1 MYDVL
6 GFGENS
12 IDYVY
17 RLPALPVAG
26 TSKLPITG
34 RAISPGGQVATTT
47 AACAALGLRASYAG
61 AFGRDE
67 AGGLMRQALEAR
79 AVDTRHAWSADA
91 PNRHALILVDERHG
105 ERVVLWERD
114 ARLAIGAGDVRT
126 EWLAATR
133 LLHVDAVDEAASI
146 ALATAARDRGIP
158 VTCDIDTVTAGTA
171 TLLSAVSMPILAEVV
186 PSRLTGEPDP
196 ERALRQ
202 LRAVHGG
209 TVVVTLGEK
218 GSMLVDGD
226 GLHHQPA
233 FTVQPVDTT
242 SAGDVFRAG
251 IIYGL
256 LNGFAPKDLLRFANA
271 AAAVCCT
278 KPGAMASVPTLDEV
292 IGLMASS

>member
-26 TSKLPITG
+26 TSKLPIAG
-34 RAISPGGQVATTT
+34 RAVSPGGQVATTM
-47 AACAALGLRASYAG
+47 AGCAALGLRASYAG
-61 AFGRDE
+61 AIGDDE
-67 AGGLMRQALEAR
+67 AGALMRQALEAR
-79 AVDTRHAWSADA
+79 GVDLRHARSADA
-91 PNRHALILVDERHG
+91 PNRYAIILVDERHG

-114 ARLAIGAGDVRT
+114 ARLAIGANDVTT

-146 ALATAARDRGIP
+146 TLAAAARDLGLP
-158 VTCDIDTVTAGTA
+158 VTCDIDTVTPA
-171 TLLSAVSMPILAEVV
+171 TGQLLAAVSMPILAEPV
-186 PSRLTGEPDP
+186 PSQLTGEADP

-202 LRAVHGG
+202 LRARHGG
-209 TVVVTLGEK
+209 TVVVTLGDR
-218 GSMLVDGD
+218 GSMLFDGD
-226 GLHHQPA
+226 RLHHQPA

-251 IIYGL
+251 IIYGV
-256 LNGFAPKDLLRFANA
+256 LNGLAATDLLRVANA

-278 KPGAMASVPTLDEV
+278 KPGAMASVPTLTEV
-292 IGLMASS
+292 AGLLGG